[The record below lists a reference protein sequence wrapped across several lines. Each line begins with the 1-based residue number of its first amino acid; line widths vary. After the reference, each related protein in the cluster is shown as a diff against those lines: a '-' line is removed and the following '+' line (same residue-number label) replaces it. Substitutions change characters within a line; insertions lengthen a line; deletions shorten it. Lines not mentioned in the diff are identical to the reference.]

1 MTLLAT
7 VLAAIITSI
16 IWYKKDNRKEYCLNV
31 LLYMFWGASIMWLVD
46 AIVELIQEGAAY
58 FMPEEGTT
66 IEETLMNQ
74 MHFFYSQMNDLF
86 LGLAVIALALIIW
99 LVIVI
104 IKDPK
109 HLYRKKDE

>member
-74 MHFFYSQMNDLF
+74 MHFFSLSLSYFS
-86 LGLAVIALALIIW
+86 LIFSFYFSFFEMFHSN
-99 LVIVI
+99 L
-104 IKDPK
+104 
-109 HLYRKKDE
+109 HYHYMMHF